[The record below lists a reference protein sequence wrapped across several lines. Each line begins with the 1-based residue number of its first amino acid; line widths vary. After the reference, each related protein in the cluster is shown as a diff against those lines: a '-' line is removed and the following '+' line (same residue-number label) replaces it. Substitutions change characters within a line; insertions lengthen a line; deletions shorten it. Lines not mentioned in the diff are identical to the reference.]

1 MWKVNT
7 RLPNGVINIMVVCA
21 QFLSLAADG
30 VFVCPAMFI
39 SQVMAEAG
47 VEVHRYNFTAG
58 TYPVSCPLVAAAQ

>member
-1 MWKVNT
+1 
-7 RLPNGVINIMVVCA
+7 MVVCA

-58 TYPVSCPLVAAAQ
+58 TYAVSCPLVAAAQ

>member
-58 TYPVSCPLVAAAQ
+58 TYAVSCPLVAAAQ